1 MVTLVLL
8 SSKLK
13 NCSTSLESQVIIY
26 THTHTYIKYTKF
38 FASLHPHIHRNTE
51 NKQLT

>member
-13 NCSTSLESQVIIY
+13 NCSTSLESRVIIY
-26 THTHTYIKYTKF
+26 THTYIKYMKF
-38 FASLHPHIHRNTE
+38 FASLHPHTHRITE